1 MAQGKLRRHV
11 DDMFVTARDDDSSSS
26 SPTRQIVPRPA
37 PTAQIMVPSPPGPGT
52 EFLLLE
58 RHLITITSHIEALRS
73 PYGREELVATFSDN
87 DDSPVL
93 DLSPADPHVAM
104 LAAALESLE
113 PPVAGAGTEHLK
125 SAIETAS
132 SLQVGDDQVAA
143 GLRGVLRHLEIEQAP
158 AENDLTPD
166 LSKEDE
172 LSNIDVDQARPDRRT
187 QISNGLGSIEQ
198 DTIDALHDAVG
209 HLFDE
214 LTIEDDLRE
223 LHAQRPAT
231 PSMPVEQDAI
241 DDLDDAVGHISDG
254 PTIED
259 DLRELHAAQQRPASP
274 PVPVEQ
280 DAIDEPDE
288 AVGHISDGPTIED
301 DLRELHAAQQRPA
314 SPSPPVEQNAIDEP
328 DEAVG
333 HISDGPT
340 IEDDLRELHA
350 TQERPASPSLPVEQ
364 NAIDEPD
371 DVSYISDGPMIEDD
385 LRELHAAQQR
395 PASPSLPV
403 EQDAIDDPDD
413 AVEYISDEL
422 IEDDLREL
430 HAAQQRPA
438 SPSLPVEQNAI
449 DAPDDAV
456 EHISDEPTIEDDL
469 RELHVAQQR
478 PADPSVPAEQD
489 TIDALYHAIGHTFN
503 KATMD
508 DLREIYAAQQ
518 RPAGLS
524 SPVESTEQAPVEH
537 DTIEQQ
543 SSPRFG
549 LPNPF
554 VAASDGSSSAP
565 PRTIHRI
572 PEGPAP
578 AAHVASDTQLD
589 RSQAPRTQSGRRAPP
604 AQAATAIESQLDH
617 PQAPRTQSGRRA
629 PPTQAARAVESQL
642 DHPQAP
648 RMQSGRRDVAPSEH
662 TAKRPVMQAAG
673 VRPKQHTSGPGNADR
688 EDLDD
693 AKESSTLPRRILFVL
708 GFVITIGAGAILY
721 NTAIKNRIHGEATA
735 STLATVK
742 NSSKSDS
749 DPTIPNQVAPS
760 AIAQPQPAG
769 NDDASKAISEPPTEA
784 TRSMTI
790 APAVDRLPDEIGG
803 PVLRSAAMKGD
814 PSAAFEVGFRFAEGK
829 GVPANY
835 AEAAK
840 WLERA
845 VQAGVVPAA
854 YEIGTLYEK
863 GGPGIEKNLDTAR
876 RYYTMAAERGNA
888 KAMYDLGVLDANL
901 ANTLDANGRDGSSN
915 QNSHESA
922 AQWFRSAA
930 QWFRKAA
937 DHGIADGQFNLG
949 ILYFRG
955 VGVEQSLVE
964 SYKWFSLAAA
974 QGDHDAAG
982 RRDSVARHL
991 DPTSLA
997 EAKLATQSFTAEPQ
1011 PNDAINVTAP
1021 AGGWDATQAR
1031 ATPVKHE
1038 PNRAGTKRSAAT
1050 R

>member
-241 DDLDDAVGHISDG
+241 DDLDD
-254 PTIED
+254 
-259 DLRELHAAQQRPASP
+259 
-274 PVPVEQ
+274 
-280 DAIDEPDE
+280 
-288 AVGHISDGPTIED
+288 
-301 DLRELHAAQQRPA
+301 
-314 SPSPPVEQNAIDEP
+314 
-328 DEAVG
+328 AVG